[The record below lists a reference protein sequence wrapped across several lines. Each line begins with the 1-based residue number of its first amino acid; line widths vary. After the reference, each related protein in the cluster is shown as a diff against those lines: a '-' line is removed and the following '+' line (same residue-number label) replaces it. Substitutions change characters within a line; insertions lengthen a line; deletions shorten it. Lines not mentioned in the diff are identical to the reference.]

1 MEFLEKITLKQ
12 ATLYALIGVIAGFI
26 VNLIQM
32 FNYFTLFTLV
42 NTLSSGAL
50 ALFLYKLHSKQ
61 KGE

>member
-1 MEFLEKITLKQ
+1 MEFLDKITLKQ

-32 FNYFTLFTLV
+32 FDYFTLFTLV
-42 NTLSSGAL
+42 GALSNGAL

>member
-1 MEFLEKITLKQ
+1 MEFLDKITLKQ

-26 VNLIQM
+26 VNIIQM
-32 FNYFTLFTLV
+32 FDYFSLFTIV
-42 NTLSSGAL
+42 GTLSNGAL